1 MSAKKGDDATST
13 DPWTRKLTRSDDW
26 RMTSALGMSEYFSG
40 EVALQVGPACP
51 SDLVPS
57 MESTKSGSAC
67 GGVQVPLGDV
77 AR

>member
-1 MSAKKGDDATST
+1 
-13 DPWTRKLTRSDDW
+13 
-26 RMTSALGMSEYFSG
+26 MTSALGMSEYFSG